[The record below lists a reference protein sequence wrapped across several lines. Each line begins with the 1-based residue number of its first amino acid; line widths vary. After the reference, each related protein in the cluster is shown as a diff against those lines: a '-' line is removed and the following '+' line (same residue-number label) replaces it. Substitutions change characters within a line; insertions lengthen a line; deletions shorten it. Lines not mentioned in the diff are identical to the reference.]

1 MAVIICN
8 ETQGSAESIQHIH
21 FARAGLLPEAFTNI
35 WQLNLAPQSLHII
48 KLNRKTSPVF
58 KSFSCQK
65 RLCLASTVTA
75 KLATTVLLG

>member
-35 WQLNLAPQSLHII
+35 WQLNLAHSCPTELTYNKI
-48 KLNRKTSPVF
+48 K
-58 KSFSCQK
+58 
-65 RLCLASTVTA
+65 
-75 KLATTVLLG
+75 